1 MSLERFAPI
10 KVERCKDIQ
19 KELKKAAA
27 ENKLQTEDLWFEIL
41 KTSIFIKNSAKD
53 DFSEAFGGELQQL
66 EEDEYYEKKEL
77 TLYQTHDIK
86 IKSNAYKHFFEV
98 EVDENLS
105 KIEIILDECFIV
117 LDTEEHY
124 QEMFAYIKECLAFQ
138 GVVFRHFSQMYENL
152 KTELRKYQ
160 KEAQNKRFILYASST
175 FIPNIEEQSHF
186 LLEEEYLPTHTIFL
200 SDQEE
205 SFVKENYYIAKENQ
219 KVACVNYPK
228 QGRDGRNLKGLYIE
242 LPKVANSPTPIGHDK
257 NAFEEREENNALV
270 YYSKALQGVKMEKG
284 RLVSKQNFI
293 FKNGIKSIEVPN
305 LLGGVES
312 GLALEIQAKDELSD
326 AIDSNLILE
335 ASAINIKGNVGKNVI
350 LVAKEITIEGQIHP
364 ESYVYANQA
373 HITNHKGV
381 CYAKEFECKYLERA
395 KVYANSVKVE
405 ASAGSVVYAKEIALE
420 KLKSDNK
427 LYFSKQCWIDEVDG
441 NGNRFIFYAF
451 GGREN
456 QEELKN
462 AKQKLNALGVKSKKI
477 IAQHQSL
484 NHLVKNNQ
492 AIMEKLKN
500 ATEEI
505 KRSLMQQE
513 SVKDAYSEFMFALKR
528 LKILKAQMLEL
539 QKINNECYAKLI
551 SIENSFQ
558 HASITTKNPF
568 KQENIV
574 IYHRNYPK
582 VSNSTA
588 MLSHNESVDVI
599 YEDHKIKK
607 VPKKRDKRLEQEIKK
622 G

>member
-1 MSLERFAPI
+1 MSLEHFAPI

-41 KTSIFIKNSAKD
+41 KTFIFIKNSAKD

-86 IKSNAYKHFFEV
+86 IKSNAYKRFFEV
-98 EVDENLS
+98 KVDENLS
-105 KIEIILDECFIV
+105 AIEIILDECFIV

-138 GVVFRHFSQMYENL
+138 GVVFRHLSQMYENL
-152 KTELRKYQ
+152 KTELRKYK
-160 KEAQNKRFILYASST
+160 KEAQNKRFILYASPT
-175 FIPNIEEQSHF
+175 FIPNVEEQSHF

-205 SFVKENYYIAKENQ
+205 SLVKENYYIAKENQ

-284 RLVSKQNFI
+284 RLISKQNFI
-293 FKNGIKSIEVPN
+293 FKNGIKSIETPN

-312 GLALEIQAKDELSD
+312 GLVLEIQAKDELSD

-364 ESYVYANQA
+364 ESYVYANKA

-427 LYFSKQCWIDEVDG
+427 LYFSKQCLIDEVDG

-456 QEELKN
+456 QEELKA
-462 AKQKLNALGVKSKKI
+462 AKQKLNALGLKSKKI

-484 NHLVKNNQ
+484 NHLVKNHQ

-505 KRSLMQQE
+505 KHSLMQQE
-513 SVKDAYSEFMFALKR
+513 SVKDAYSEFVFALKR

-558 HASITTKNPF
+558 HASIMTKNPF

-582 VSNSTA
+582 VSNLSA
-588 MLSHNESVDVI
+588 MLSHNESVNVI

-607 VPKKRDKRLEQEIKK
+607 VPKSVIK

>member
-41 KTSIFIKNSAKD
+41 KTSIFIKNSTKD

-66 EEDEYYEKKEL
+66 EEEEYYEKKEL

-86 IKSNAYKHFFEV
+86 IKSNAYKRFFEV
-98 EVDENLS
+98 EVDEDLS
-105 KIEIILDECFIV
+105 KIEIVLDECFIV

-124 QEMFAYIKECLAFQ
+124 QEMFAYIKERLAFE

-175 FIPNIEEQSHF
+175 FIPNVEEQSHF

-219 KVACVNYPK
+219 KVACVNCPK
-228 QGRDGRNLKGLYIE
+228 QGRDGRNLKGLYVE
-242 LPKVANSPTPIGHDK
+242 LPKVAHSPTPIGHDK

-270 YYSKALQGVKMEKG
+270 YYSKALQGVKIEKG

-312 GLALEIQAKDELSD
+312 GLVLEIQAKDELSD

-335 ASAINIKGNVGKNVI
+335 ASVINIKGNVGKNVI

-364 ESYVYANQA
+364 ESYVYANKVR
-373 HITNHKGV
+373 ITNHKGV

-492 AIMEKLKN
+492 TIMEKLKN

-513 SVKDAYSEFMFALKR
+513 SVKDAYSEFMSALKR

-582 VSNSTA
+582 VSNLSA
-588 MLSHNESVDVI
+588 MLSHNESVNVI

-607 VPKKRDKRLEQEIKK
+607 VPKSAIK

>member
-27 ENKLQTEDLWFEIL
+27 ENKLQTEDLWFKIL

-66 EEDEYYEKKEL
+66 EEEEYYEKKEL

-86 IKSNAYKHFFEV
+86 IKSNAYKRFFEV
-98 EVDENLS
+98 QVDEDLS

-124 QEMFAYIKECLAFQ
+124 QEMFAYIKECLAFE

-160 KEAQNKRFILYASST
+160 KEAQNKRFILYASPT
-175 FIPNIEEQSHF
+175 FIPNTEEKSHF
-186 LLEEEYLPTHTIFL
+186 LLEEEYFPTHTIPL

-219 KVACVNYPK
+219 KVACVSYPK

-242 LPKVANSPTPIGHDK
+242 LPKVAHSPTPIGHDK

-293 FKNGIKSIEVPN
+293 FKNGIKSIETPN

-312 GLALEIQAKDELSD
+312 GLVLEIQAKDELSD

-373 HITNHKGV
+373 RITNHKGV

-492 AIMEKLKN
+492 IIMEKLKN

-582 VSNSTA
+582 VSNLSA
-588 MLSHNESVDVI
+588 MLSHNESVNVI

-607 VPKKRDKRLEQEIKK
+607 VPKSAIK

>member
-41 KTSIFIKNSAKD
+41 KTSIFIKNSSKD

-86 IKSNAYKHFFEV
+86 IKSNAYKRFFEV
-98 EVDENLS
+98 EVDEDLS
-105 KIEIILDECFIV
+105 QIEIILDECFIV

-124 QEMFAYIKECLAFQ
+124 QEMFAYIKERLAFQ

-160 KEAQNKRFILYASST
+160 KESQNKRFILYASST
-175 FIPNIEEQSHF
+175 FIPNIEEKSHF

-219 KVACVNYPK
+219 KVACVSYPK

-242 LPKVANSPTPIGHDK
+242 LPKVAHSPTPIGHDK

-270 YYSKALQGVKMEKG
+270 YYSKALQGAKMEKG

-293 FKNGIKSIEVPN
+293 FKNGIKSIETPN

-312 GLALEIQAKDELSD
+312 GLVLEIQAKDELSD

-335 ASAINIKGNVGKNVI
+335 ASVINIKGNVGKNVI

-364 ESYVYANQA
+364 ESYVYANKA
-373 HITNHKGV
+373 RITNHKGV

-456 QEELKN
+456 QEELKI
-462 AKQKLNALGVKSKKI
+462 AKQKLNALGLKSKKI

-492 AIMEKLKN
+492 IIMEKLKN

-558 HASITTKNPF
+558 HANITTKNPF

-582 VSNSTA
+582 VSNLSA
-588 MLSHNESVDVI
+588 MLSHNESVNVI

-607 VPKKRDKRLEQEIKK
+607 VPKSAIK

>member
-1 MSLERFAPI
+1 MSLEHFAPI

-41 KTSIFIKNSAKD
+41 KTSIFIKNSTKD

-86 IKSNAYKHFFEV
+86 IKSNAYKRFFEV
-98 EVDENLS
+98 EVDEDLS

-160 KEAQNKRFILYASST
+160 KEAQNKRFILYASPT
-175 FIPNIEEQSHF
+175 FIPNVEEQSRF

-205 SFVKENYYIAKENQ
+205 SLVKENDYIAKENQ
-219 KVACVNYPK
+219 KVACVNCPK

-242 LPKVANSPTPIGHDK
+242 LPKVAHSPTPIGHDK

-293 FKNGIKSIEVPN
+293 FKNGIKSIETPN

-312 GLALEIQAKDELSD
+312 GLVLEIQAKDELSD

-335 ASAINIKGNVGKNVI
+335 ASVINIKGNVGKNVI

-364 ESYVYANQA
+364 ESYVYANKA
-373 HITNHKGV
+373 RITNHKGV

-427 LYFSKQCWIDEVDG
+427 LYFSKQCLIDEVDG

-456 QEELKN
+456 QEELKI
-462 AKQKLNALGVKSKKI
+462 AKQKLNALGLKSKKI

-484 NHLVKNNQ
+484 NHLVKNHQ

-588 MLSHNESVDVI
+588 MLSHNESVNVI

-607 VPKKRDKRLEQEIKK
+607 IPKSAIK

>member
-1 MSLERFAPI
+1 MSLEHFAPI

-41 KTSIFIKNSAKD
+41 KTSIFIKNSTKD

-86 IKSNAYKHFFEV
+86 IKSNAYKRFFEV
-98 EVDENLS
+98 KVDENLS
-105 KIEIILDECFIV
+105 AIEIILDECFIV

-124 QEMFAYIKECLAFQ
+124 QEMFAYIKECLAFE

-160 KEAQNKRFILYASST
+160 KEAQNKHFILYASST
-175 FIPNIEEQSHF
+175 FIPNVEEQSHF
-186 LLEEEYLPTHTIFL
+186 LLEEEYLPTHTIPL

-205 SFVKENYYIAKENQ
+205 SLVKENDYIAKENQ
-219 KVACVNYPK
+219 KVACVNCPK

-284 RLVSKQNFI
+284 RLVSNQNFI
-293 FKNGIKSIEVPN
+293 FKNGIKSIETPN

-312 GLALEIQAKDELSD
+312 GLVLEIQAKDELSD

-364 ESYVYANQA
+364 ESYVYANKA
-373 HITNHKGV
+373 RITNHKGV

-456 QEELKN
+456 QEELKA
-462 AKQKLNALGVKSKKI
+462 AKQKLNALGIKSKKI

-484 NHLVKNNQ
+484 NHLVKNHQ
-492 AIMEKLKN
+492 IIMEKLKN

-582 VSNSTA
+582 VSNLSA
-588 MLSHNESVDVI
+588 MLSHNESVNVI

-607 VPKKRDKRLEQEIKK
+607 IPKSAIK

>member
-41 KTSIFIKNSAKD
+41 KTSIFIKNSVKD

-66 EEDEYYEKKEL
+66 EEEEYYEKKEL

-86 IKSNAYKHFFEV
+86 IKSNAYKRFFEV
-98 EVDENLS
+98 KVDEDLS

-138 GVVFRHFSQMYENL
+138 GVVFRHLPQMYENL

-160 KEAQNKRFILYASST
+160 KEAQNKRFILYASLT
-175 FIPNIEEQSHF
+175 FIPNTEEKSHF

-242 LPKVANSPTPIGHDK
+242 LPKVAHSPTPIGHDK

-270 YYSKALQGVKMEKG
+270 YYSKALQGVKIEKG

-293 FKNGIKSIEVPN
+293 FKNGIKSIETPN

-312 GLALEIQAKDELSD
+312 GLVLEIQAKDELSD

-364 ESYVYANQA
+364 ESYVYANKA
-373 HITNHKGV
+373 RITNHKGV

-456 QEELKN
+456 QEELKI
-462 AKQKLNALGVKSKKI
+462 AKQKLNALGLKSKKI

-484 NHLVKNNQ
+484 NHLVKNHQ
-492 AIMEKLKN
+492 TIMEKLKN

-607 VPKKRDKRLEQEIKK
+607 IPKSTIK

>member
-41 KTSIFIKNSAKD
+41 KTSIFIKNSVKD

-66 EEDEYYEKKEL
+66 EEEEYYEKKEL

-86 IKSNAYKHFFEV
+86 IKSNAYKRFFEV
-98 EVDENLS
+98 EVDEDLS

-124 QEMFAYIKECLAFQ
+124 QEMFAYIKECLAFE

-152 KTELRKYQ
+152 KTELRKYK
-160 KEAQNKRFILYASST
+160 KEAQNKHFILYASST

-205 SFVKENYYIAKENQ
+205 SFVKENNYIAKENQ

-242 LPKVANSPTPIGHDK
+242 LPKVAHSPTPIGHDK

-293 FKNGIKSIEVPN
+293 FKNGIKSIETPN

-335 ASAINIKGNVGKNVI
+335 ASVINIKGNVGKNVI

-373 HITNHKGV
+373 RITNHKGV

-427 LYFSKQCWIDEVDG
+427 LYFSKQCLIDEVDG

-456 QEELKN
+456 QEELKI
-462 AKQKLNALGVKSKKI
+462 AKQKLNALGLKSKKI

-492 AIMEKLKN
+492 TIMEKLKN

-513 SVKDAYSEFMFALKR
+513 SVKDAYSEFVFALKR

-558 HASITTKNPF
+558 HASVMTKNPF

-607 VPKKRDKRLEQEIKK
+607 VPKSAIK

>member
-1 MSLERFAPI
+1 MSLEHFAPI

-41 KTSIFIKNSAKD
+41 KTSIFIKNSTKD

-86 IKSNAYKHFFEV
+86 IKSNAYKRFFEV
-98 EVDENLS
+98 EVDEHLS
-105 KIEIILDECFIV
+105 KIEIVLDECFIV

-124 QEMFAYIKECLAFQ
+124 QEMFGYIKECLAFQ
-138 GVVFRHFSQMYENL
+138 GVVFRHLSQMYENL
-152 KTELRKYQ
+152 KTELRKYK
-160 KEAQNKRFILYASST
+160 KEAQNKRFILYASLT

-186 LLEEEYLPTHTIFL
+186 LLEEEYLPTHVIPL
-200 SDQEE
+200 SAQEE
-205 SFVKENYYIAKENQ
+205 SFVKENDYIAKENQ

-242 LPKVANSPTPIGHDK
+242 LSKVANSPTPIGHDK

-284 RLVSKQNFI
+284 RLISKQNFV
-293 FKNGIKSIEVPN
+293 FKNGIKSIETPN

-312 GLALEIQAKDELSD
+312 GLVLEIQAKDELSD

-364 ESYVYANQA
+364 ESYVYANKA
-373 HITNHKGV
+373 RITNHKGV

-427 LYFSKQCWIDEVDG
+427 LYFSKQCLIDEVDG

-456 QEELKN
+456 QEELKA
-462 AKQKLNALGVKSKKI
+462 AKQKLNALGLKSKKI

-484 NHLVKNNQ
+484 NHLVKNHQ

-558 HASITTKNPF
+558 HASIMTKNPF

-582 VSNSTA
+582 VSNLSA
-588 MLSHNESVDVI
+588 MLSHNESVNVI

-607 VPKKRDKRLEQEIKK
+607 VPKSAIK

>member
-41 KTSIFIKNSAKD
+41 KTSIFIKNSVKD

-86 IKSNAYKHFFEV
+86 IKSNAYKRFFEV

-138 GVVFRHFSQMYENL
+138 GVVFRHLSQMYENL

-160 KEAQNKRFILYASST
+160 KEAQNKRFILYASPT
-175 FIPNIEEQSHF
+175 FVPNAEEQSHF

-205 SFVKENYYIAKENQ
+205 SLVKENNYIAKENQ

-293 FKNGIKSIEVPN
+293 FKNGIKSIETPN

-312 GLALEIQAKDELSD
+312 GLILEIQAKDELSD

-364 ESYVYANQA
+364 ESYVYANKA
-373 HITNHKGV
+373 RITNHKGV

-427 LYFSKQCWIDEVDG
+427 LYFSKQCLIDEVDG

-456 QEELKN
+456 QEELKA
-462 AKQKLNALGVKSKKI
+462 AKQKLNALGLKSKKI

-484 NHLVKNNQ
+484 NHLVKNHQ

-513 SVKDAYSEFMFALKR
+513 SVKDAYSEFLFALKR

-558 HASITTKNPF
+558 HASVMTKNPF

-582 VSNSTA
+582 VSNLSA
-588 MLSHNESVDVI
+588 MLSHNESVNVI

-607 VPKKRDKRLEQEIKK
+607 VPKSAIK

>member
-41 KTSIFIKNSAKD
+41 KTSIFIKNSTKD

-66 EEDEYYEKKEL
+66 EEEEYYEKKEL

-86 IKSNAYKHFFEV
+86 IKSNAYKRFFEV
-98 EVDENLS
+98 EVDEDLS

-124 QEMFAYIKECLAFQ
+124 QEMFAYIKERLAFE

-175 FIPNIEEQSHF
+175 FIPNIEEKSHF

-270 YYSKALQGVKMEKG
+270 YYSKALQGVKMEKV

-312 GLALEIQAKDELSD
+312 GLVLEIQAKDELSD

-335 ASAINIKGNVGKNVI
+335 ASVINIKGNVGKNVI

-373 HITNHKGV
+373 RITNHKGV

-484 NHLVKNNQ
+484 NHLVKNHQ
-492 AIMEKLKN
+492 IIMEKLKN

-588 MLSHNESVDVI
+588 MLSHNESVNVI

-607 VPKKRDKRLEQEIKK
+607 IPKSAIK

>member
-41 KTSIFIKNSAKD
+41 KTSIFIKNSTKD

-66 EEDEYYEKKEL
+66 EEEEYYEKKEL

-86 IKSNAYKHFFEV
+86 IKSNAYKRFFEV
-98 EVDENLS
+98 EVDEDLS

-124 QEMFAYIKECLAFQ
+124 QEMFAYIKERLAFE

-160 KEAQNKRFILYASST
+160 KEAQNKRFILYASLT
-175 FIPNIEEQSHF
+175 FIPNTEEQSHF
-186 LLEEEYLPTHTIFL
+186 LLEEEYLPTHTIPL
-200 SDQEE
+200 NDQEE

-219 KVACVNYPK
+219 KVACVSYPK

-242 LPKVANSPTPIGHDK
+242 LPKVAHSPTPIGHDK

-312 GLALEIQAKDELSD
+312 GLVLEIQAKDELSD

-335 ASAINIKGNVGKNVI
+335 ASVINIKGNVGKNVI

-364 ESYVYANQA
+364 ESYVYANKA
-373 HITNHKGV
+373 RITNHKGV

-484 NHLVKNNQ
+484 NHLVKNHQ

-528 LKILKAQMLEL
+528 LKILKAQVLEL

-607 VPKKRDKRLEQEIKK
+607 VPKSTIK

>member
-41 KTSIFIKNSAKD
+41 KTSIFIKNSTKD

-66 EEDEYYEKKEL
+66 EEEEYYEKKEL

-86 IKSNAYKHFFEV
+86 IKSNAYKRFFEV
-98 EVDENLS
+98 EVDEDLS

-175 FIPNIEEQSHF
+175 FIPNVEEQSHF

-242 LPKVANSPTPIGHDK
+242 LPKVAHSPTPIGHDK

-305 LLGGVES
+305 LLGGMES

-335 ASAINIKGNVGKNVI
+335 ASVINIKGNVGKNVI

-373 HITNHKGV
+373 RITNHKGV

-427 LYFSKQCWIDEVDG
+427 LYFSKQCLIDEVDG

-456 QEELKN
+456 QEELKT
-462 AKQKLNALGVKSKKI
+462 AKQKLNALGLKSKKI

-484 NHLVKNNQ
+484 NHLVKNYQ
-492 AIMEKLKN
+492 IIMEKLKN

-582 VSNSTA
+582 VSNLSA
-588 MLSHNESVDVI
+588 MLSHNEGVNVI

-607 VPKKRDKRLEQEIKK
+607 IPKSAIK

>member
-1 MSLERFAPI
+1 MSLEHFAPI

-19 KELKKAAA
+19 KELKKVAA

-86 IKSNAYKHFFEV
+86 IKSNAYKRFFEV
-98 EVDENLS
+98 EVDEHLS
-105 KIEIILDECFIV
+105 KIEIVLDECFIV

-124 QEMFAYIKECLAFQ
+124 QEMFAYIKERLAFQ
-138 GVVFRHFSQMYENL
+138 SVVFRHLSQMYENL
-152 KTELRKYQ
+152 KTELRKYK

-186 LLEEEYLPTHTIFL
+186 LLEEEYLPTHIIPL

-205 SFVKENYYIAKENQ
+205 SFVKENDYIAKENQ

-228 QGRDGRNLKGLYIE
+228 QGKDGRNLKGLYIE
-242 LPKVANSPTPIGHDK
+242 LSKVANSPTPIGHDK

-284 RLVSKQNFI
+284 RLVSKQNFV
-293 FKNGIKSIEVPN
+293 FKNGIKSIETPN

-312 GLALEIQAKDELSD
+312 GLVLEIQAKDELSD

-364 ESYVYANQA
+364 ESYVYANKA
-373 HITNHKGV
+373 RITNHKGV

-427 LYFSKQCWIDEVDG
+427 LYFSKQCLIDEVDG

-456 QEELKN
+456 QEELKA
-462 AKQKLNALGVKSKKI
+462 AKQKLNA
-477 IAQHQSL
+477 
-484 NHLVKNNQ
+484 
-492 AIMEKLKN
+492 
-500 ATEEI
+500 
-505 KRSLMQQE
+505 
-513 SVKDAYSEFMFALKR
+513 
-528 LKILKAQMLEL
+528 
-539 QKINNECYAKLI
+539 
-551 SIENSFQ
+551 
-558 HASITTKNPF
+558 
-568 KQENIV
+568 
-574 IYHRNYPK
+574 
-582 VSNSTA
+582 
-588 MLSHNESVDVI
+588 
-599 YEDHKIKK
+599 
-607 VPKKRDKRLEQEIKK
+607 
-622 G
+622 

>member
-1 MSLERFAPI
+1 MSLEHFAPI

-41 KTSIFIKNSAKD
+41 KTSIFIKNSTKD

-66 EEDEYYEKKEL
+66 EEEEYYEKKEL

-86 IKSNAYKHFFEV
+86 IKSNAYKRFFEV
-98 EVDENLS
+98 KVDEDLS

-124 QEMFAYIKECLAFQ
+124 QEMFAYIKERLAFE

-152 KTELRKYQ
+152 KAELRKYQ
-160 KEAQNKRFILYASST
+160 KEAQNKHFILYASLT
-175 FIPNIEEQSHF
+175 FIPNAEEQSHF

-205 SFVKENYYIAKENQ
+205 SFVKENDYIAKENQ
-219 KVACVNYPK
+219 KVACVNFPK

-284 RLVSKQNFI
+284 RLVSNQNFI
-293 FKNGIKSIEVPN
+293 FKNGIKSIETPN

-312 GLALEIQAKDELSD
+312 GLVLEIQAKDELSD

-335 ASAINIKGNVGKNVI
+335 ASVINIKGNVGKNVI

-373 HITNHKGV
+373 RITNHKGV

-462 AKQKLNALGVKSKKI
+462 AKQKLNALGLKSKKI

-484 NHLVKNNQ
+484 NHLVKNHQ

-582 VSNSTA
+582 VSNLSA
-588 MLSHNESVDVI
+588 MLSHNESVNVI

-607 VPKKRDKRLEQEIKK
+607 IPKSTIK

>member
-41 KTSIFIKNSAKD
+41 KTSIFIKNSTKD

-66 EEDEYYEKKEL
+66 EEEEYYEKKEL

-86 IKSNAYKHFFEV
+86 IKSNAYKRFFEV
-98 EVDENLS
+98 EVDEDLS

-124 QEMFAYIKECLAFQ
+124 QEMFAYIKERLAFE

-175 FIPNIEEQSHF
+175 FIPNIEEKSHF

-312 GLALEIQAKDELSD
+312 GLVLEIQAKDELSD

-335 ASAINIKGNVGKNVI
+335 ASVINIKGNVGKNVI

-373 HITNHKGV
+373 RITNHKGV

-484 NHLVKNNQ
+484 NHLVKNHQ
-492 AIMEKLKN
+492 IIMEKLKN

-588 MLSHNESVDVI
+588 MLSHNESVNVI

-607 VPKKRDKRLEQEIKK
+607 IPKSAIK

>member
-1 MSLERFAPI
+1 MSLEHFAPI

-41 KTSIFIKNSAKD
+41 KTSIFIKNSTKD

-86 IKSNAYKHFFEV
+86 IKSNAYKRFFEV
-98 EVDENLS
+98 EVDEHLS
-105 KIEIILDECFIV
+105 KIEIVLDECFIV

-138 GVVFRHFSQMYENL
+138 GVVFRHLSQMYENL
-152 KTELRKYQ
+152 KTELRKYK
-160 KEAQNKRFILYASST
+160 KEAQNKCFILYASLT
-175 FIPNIEEQSHF
+175 FIPNTEEQSHF
-186 LLEEEYLPTHTIFL
+186 LLEEEYLPTHTIPL

-293 FKNGIKSIEVPN
+293 FKNGIKSIETPN

-312 GLALEIQAKDELSD
+312 GLVLEIQAKDELSD

-364 ESYVYANQA
+364 ESYVYANKVR
-373 HITNHKGV
+373 ITNHKGV

-427 LYFSKQCWIDEVDG
+427 LYFSKQCLIDEVDG

-456 QEELKN
+456 QEELKA
-462 AKQKLNALGVKSKKI
+462 AKQKLNALGLKSKKI

-558 HASITTKNPF
+558 HASIMTKNPF

-582 VSNSTA
+582 VSNLSA
-588 MLSHNESVDVI
+588 MLSHNESVNVI

-607 VPKKRDKRLEQEIKK
+607 VPKSVIK

>member
-41 KTSIFIKNSAKD
+41 KTSIFIKNSVKD

-66 EEDEYYEKKEL
+66 EEEEYYEKKEL

-86 IKSNAYKHFFEV
+86 IKSNAYKRFFEV
-98 EVDENLS
+98 KVDEDLS

-124 QEMFAYIKECLAFQ
+124 QEMFAYIKERLAFE
-138 GVVFRHFSQMYENL
+138 GVVFRHLSQMYENL
-152 KTELRKYQ
+152 KTELRKHQ
-160 KEAQNKRFILYASST
+160 KEAQNKRFILYASLT
-175 FIPNIEEQSHF
+175 FIPNVEEQSHF

-205 SFVKENYYIAKENQ
+205 SLVKENDYIAKENQ

-242 LPKVANSPTPIGHDK
+242 LPKVAHSPTPIGHDK

-284 RLVSKQNFI
+284 RLVSNQNFI
-293 FKNGIKSIEVPN
+293 FKNGIKSIETPN
-305 LLGGVES
+305 LLGGMES
-312 GLALEIQAKDELSD
+312 GLVLEIQAKDELSD

-335 ASAINIKGNVGKNVI
+335 ASVINIKGNVGKNVI

-364 ESYVYANQA
+364 ESYVYANKA
-373 HITNHKGV
+373 RITNHKGV

-427 LYFSKQCWIDEVDG
+427 LYFSKQCLIDEVDG

-456 QEELKN
+456 QEELKI
-462 AKQKLNALGVKSKKI
+462 AKQKLNALGLKSKKI

-484 NHLVKNNQ
+484 NHLVKNHQ

-607 VPKKRDKRLEQEIKK
+607 IPKSAIK

>member
-1 MSLERFAPI
+1 MSLEHFAPI

-41 KTSIFIKNSAKD
+41 KTSIFIKNSTKD

-86 IKSNAYKHFFEV
+86 IKSNAYKRFFEV

-105 KIEIILDECFIV
+105 RIEIILDECFIV

-124 QEMFAYIKECLAFQ
+124 QEMFAYIKERLAFQ
-138 GVVFRHFSQMYENL
+138 GVVFRHLSQMYENL
-152 KTELRKYQ
+152 KTELRKYK
-160 KEAQNKRFILYASST
+160 KEDQNKHFILYTSLT
-175 FIPNIEEQSHF
+175 FIPNVEEQSHF
-186 LLEEEYLPTHTIFL
+186 LLEEEYLPTHAIPL

-312 GLALEIQAKDELSD
+312 DLILEIQAKDELSD

-335 ASAINIKGNVGKNVI
+335 ASVINIKGNVGKNVI

-364 ESYVYANQA
+364 ESYVYANKA
-373 HITNHKGV
+373 RITNHKGV

-427 LYFSKQCWIDEVDG
+427 LYFSKQCLIDEVDG

-456 QEELKN
+456 QEELKI
-462 AKQKLNALGVKSKKI
+462 AKQKLNALGLKSKKI

-484 NHLVKNNQ
+484 NHLVKNHQ

-513 SVKDAYSEFMFALKR
+513 SVKDAYSEFIFALKR

-539 QKINNECYAKLI
+539 QKINNECYAKLT

-558 HASITTKNPF
+558 HASVMTKNPF
-568 KQENIV
+568 KQENIA

-582 VSNSTA
+582 VSNLSA
-588 MLSHNESVDVI
+588 MLSHNESVNVI

-607 VPKKRDKRLEQEIKK
+607 VPKSTIK

>member
-19 KELKKAAA
+19 KELKKVAA

-41 KTSIFIKNSAKD
+41 KTSIFIKNSTKD

-86 IKSNAYKHFFEV
+86 IKSNAYKRFFEV
-98 EVDENLS
+98 EVDEDLS

-124 QEMFAYIKECLAFQ
+124 QEMFAYIKERLAFQ
-138 GVVFRHFSQMYENL
+138 GVVFRHLSQMYENL

-160 KEAQNKRFILYASST
+160 KEAQNKRFILYASLT
-175 FIPNIEEQSHF
+175 FIPNIEEKSHF
-186 LLEEEYLPTHTIFL
+186 LLEEEYFPTHTIFL

-242 LPKVANSPTPIGHDK
+242 LPKVAHSPTPIGHDK

-293 FKNGIKSIEVPN
+293 FKNGIKSIETPN

-312 GLALEIQAKDELSD
+312 DLVLEIQAKDELSD

-335 ASAINIKGNVGKNVI
+335 ASVINIKGNVGKNVI

-364 ESYVYANQA
+364 ESYVYANKA

-456 QEELKN
+456 QEELKA
-462 AKQKLNALGVKSKKI
+462 AKQKLNALGLKSKKI

-484 NHLVKNNQ
+484 NHLVKNHQ

-607 VPKKRDKRLEQEIKK
+607 VPKSAIK

>member
-1 MSLERFAPI
+1 M
-10 KVERCKDIQ
+10 
-19 KELKKAAA
+19 
-27 ENKLQTEDLWFEIL
+27 
-41 KTSIFIKNSAKD
+41 
-53 DFSEAFGGELQQL
+53 QQL
-66 EEDEYYEKKEL
+66 EEEEYYEKKEL

-86 IKSNAYKHFFEV
+86 IKSNAYKRFFEV
-98 EVDENLS
+98 KVDENLS
-105 KIEIILDECFIV
+105 AIEIILDECFIV

-160 KEAQNKRFILYASST
+160 KEAQNKRFILYTSST

-219 KVACVNYPK
+219 KVACVNCPK

-242 LPKVANSPTPIGHDK
+242 LPKVAHSPTPIGHDK

-293 FKNGIKSIEVPN
+293 FKNGIKSIETPN
-305 LLGGVES
+305 LLGGLES
-312 GLALEIQAKDELSD
+312 GLALEIQARDELSD

-335 ASAINIKGNVGKNVI
+335 ASVINIKGNVGKNVI

-364 ESYVYANQA
+364 ESYVYANKA
-373 HITNHKGV
+373 RITNHKGV
-381 CYAKEFECKYLERA
+381 CYAKELECKYLERA

-456 QEELKN
+456 QEELKA
-462 AKQKLNALGVKSKKI
+462 AKQKLNALGLKSKKI

-484 NHLVKNNQ
+484 NHLVKNHQ

-588 MLSHNESVDVI
+588 MLSHNESVNVI

-607 VPKKRDKRLEQEIKK
+607 VPKSAIK

>member
-19 KELKKAAA
+19 KELKKVAA

-41 KTSIFIKNSAKD
+41 KTSIFIKNSTKD

-66 EEDEYYEKKEL
+66 EEEEYYEKKEL

-86 IKSNAYKHFFEV
+86 IKSNAYKRFFEV
-98 EVDENLS
+98 KVDEDLS

-160 KEAQNKRFILYASST
+160 KEAKNKCFILYASLT

-242 LPKVANSPTPIGHDK
+242 LPKVAHSPTPIGHDK

-270 YYSKALQGVKMEKG
+270 YYSKALQGVKIEKG

-312 GLALEIQAKDELSD
+312 GLVLEIQAKDELSD

-335 ASAINIKGNVGKNVI
+335 ASVINIKGNVGKNVI

-373 HITNHKGV
+373 RITNHKGV

-427 LYFSKQCWIDEVDG
+427 LYFSKQCLIDEVDG

-456 QEELKN
+456 QEELKI
-462 AKQKLNALGVKSKKI
+462 AKQKLNALGLKSKKI

-484 NHLVKNNQ
+484 NHLVKNHQ

-588 MLSHNESVDVI
+588 MLSHNESVNVI

-607 VPKKRDKRLEQEIKK
+607 VPKSAIK

>member
-41 KTSIFIKNSAKD
+41 KTSIFIKNSTKD

-86 IKSNAYKHFFEV
+86 IKSNAYKRFFEV
-98 EVDENLS
+98 EVDEHWS
-105 KIEIILDECFIV
+105 KIEIVLDECFIV

-124 QEMFAYIKECLAFQ
+124 QEMFAYIKERLAFQ
-138 GVVFRHFSQMYENL
+138 GVVFRHLSQMYENL
-152 KTELRKYQ
+152 KTELRKYK
-160 KEAQNKRFILYASST
+160 KEAQNKRFILYASPT

-205 SFVKENYYIAKENQ
+205 SSVKENDYIAKENQ

-293 FKNGIKSIEVPN
+293 FKNGIKSIETPN

-312 GLALEIQAKDELSD
+312 GLVLEIQAKDELSD

-364 ESYVYANQA
+364 ESYVYANKA
-373 HITNHKGV
+373 RITNHKGV

-427 LYFSKQCWIDEVDG
+427 LYFSKQCLIDEVDG

-456 QEELKN
+456 QEELKA
-462 AKQKLNALGVKSKKI
+462 AKQKLNALGLKSKKI

-558 HASITTKNPF
+558 HASIMTKNPF

-582 VSNSTA
+582 VSNLSA
-588 MLSHNESVDVI
+588 MLSHNESVNVI

-607 VPKKRDKRLEQEIKK
+607 VPKSAIK

>member
-1 MSLERFAPI
+1 MSLEHFAPI

-27 ENKLQTEDLWFEIL
+27 ENRLQTEDLWFEIL
-41 KTSIFIKNSAKD
+41 KTSIFIKNSTKD

-86 IKSNAYKHFFEV
+86 IKSNAYKRFFEV
-98 EVDENLS
+98 EVDEHLS

-138 GVVFRHFSQMYENL
+138 GVVFRHLSQMYENL
-152 KTELRKYQ
+152 KTELRKYK
-160 KEAQNKRFILYASST
+160 KEAQNKRFILYASLT
-175 FIPNIEEQSHF
+175 FIPNTEEQSHF
-186 LLEEEYLPTHTIFL
+186 LLEEEYLPVHIIR
-200 SDQEE
+200 DQEE
-205 SFVKENYYIAKENQ
+205 FFVKENDYIAKENQ

-228 QGRDGRNLKGLYIE
+228 QGKDGRNLKGLYIE

-293 FKNGIKSIEVPN
+293 FKNGIKSIETPN

-312 GLALEIQAKDELSD
+312 GLVLEIQAKDELSD

-364 ESYVYANQA
+364 ESYVYAHKA
-373 HITNHKGV
+373 RITNHKGV

-427 LYFSKQCWIDEVDG
+427 LYFSKQCLIDEMDG

-456 QEELKN
+456 QEELKA
-462 AKQKLNALGVKSKKI
+462 AKQKLNALGLKSKKI

-484 NHLVKNNQ
+484 NHLVKNHQ
-492 AIMEKLKN
+492 IIMEKLKN

-558 HASITTKNPF
+558 HASIMTKNPF

-582 VSNSTA
+582 VSNLSA
-588 MLSHNESVDVI
+588 MLSHNESVNVI

-607 VPKKRDKRLEQEIKK
+607 VPKSAIK

>member
-41 KTSIFIKNSAKD
+41 KTSIFIKNSTKD

-66 EEDEYYEKKEL
+66 EEEEYYEKKEL

-86 IKSNAYKHFFEV
+86 IKSNAYKRFFEV
-98 EVDENLS
+98 KVDEDLS

-124 QEMFAYIKECLAFQ
+124 QEMFAYIKECLAFE

-160 KEAQNKRFILYASST
+160 KEAQNKRFILYASLT
-175 FIPNIEEQSHF
+175 FIPNIEEKSHF

-205 SFVKENYYIAKENQ
+205 SLVKENYYIAKENQ
-219 KVACVNYPK
+219 KVACVNCPK

-242 LPKVANSPTPIGHDK
+242 LPKVAHSPTPIGHDK

-335 ASAINIKGNVGKNVI
+335 ASVINIKGNVGKNVI

-373 HITNHKGV
+373 RITNHKGV

-427 LYFSKQCWIDEVDG
+427 LYFSKQCLIDEVDG

-456 QEELKN
+456 QEELKA

-492 AIMEKLKN
+492 TIMEKLKN

-558 HASITTKNPF
+558 HASVMTKNPF

-582 VSNSTA
+582 VSNLSA
-588 MLSHNESVDVI
+588 MLSHNESVNVI

-607 VPKKRDKRLEQEIKK
+607 IPKSAIK

>member
-1 MSLERFAPI
+1 MSLEHFAPI

-41 KTSIFIKNSAKD
+41 KTSIFIKNSTKD

-66 EEDEYYEKKEL
+66 EEEEYYEKKEL

-86 IKSNAYKHFFEV
+86 IKSNAYKRFFEV
-98 EVDENLS
+98 EVDEDLS

-124 QEMFAYIKECLAFQ
+124 QEMFAYIKECLAFE

-160 KEAQNKRFILYASST
+160 KEAQNKRFILYASLT
-175 FIPNIEEQSHF
+175 FIPNVEEQSHF

-284 RLVSKQNFI
+284 RLVSNQNFI
-293 FKNGIKSIEVPN
+293 FKNGIKSIETPN

-312 GLALEIQAKDELSD
+312 GLVLEIQAKDELSD

-364 ESYVYANQA
+364 ESYVYANKA
-373 HITNHKGV
+373 RITNHKGV

-456 QEELKN
+456 QEELKA
-462 AKQKLNALGVKSKKI
+462 AKQKLNALGLKSKKI

-484 NHLVKNNQ
+484 NHLVKNHQ
-492 AIMEKLKN
+492 TIMEKLKN

-513 SVKDAYSEFMFALKR
+513 SVKDAYNEFVFALKR

-582 VSNSTA
+582 VSNLSA
-588 MLSHNESVDVI
+588 MLSHNESVNVI

-607 VPKKRDKRLEQEIKK
+607 VPKSAIK

>member
-41 KTSIFIKNSAKD
+41 KTSIFIKNSTKD

-86 IKSNAYKHFFEV
+86 IKSNAYKRFFEV
-98 EVDENLS
+98 EVDEDLS
-105 KIEIILDECFIV
+105 KIEIVLDECFIV

-124 QEMFAYIKECLAFQ
+124 QEMFVYIKERLAFE
-138 GVVFRHFSQMYENL
+138 GVVFRHLSQMYENL

-160 KEAQNKRFILYASST
+160 KEAQNKRFILYASPT
-175 FIPNIEEQSHF
+175 FIPNAEEQSHF

-205 SFVKENYYIAKENQ
+205 SFVKENDYIAKENQ

-293 FKNGIKSIEVPN
+293 FKNGIKSIETPN

-312 GLALEIQAKDELSD
+312 GLVLEIQAKDELSD

-364 ESYVYANQA
+364 ESYVYANKA
-373 HITNHKGV
+373 RITNHKGV

-427 LYFSKQCWIDEVDG
+427 LYFSKQCLIDEVDG

-456 QEELKN
+456 QEELKA
-462 AKQKLNALGVKSKKI
+462 AKQKLNALGLKSKKI

-484 NHLVKNNQ
+484 NHLVKNHQ

-558 HASITTKNPF
+558 HASIMTKNPF

-582 VSNSTA
+582 VSNLTA
-588 MLSHNESVDVI
+588 MLSHNESVNVI

-607 VPKKRDKRLEQEIKK
+607 VPKSVIK

>member
-1 MSLERFAPI
+1 M
-10 KVERCKDIQ
+10 Q
-19 KELKKAAA
+19 
-27 ENKLQTEDLWFEIL
+27 
-41 KTSIFIKNSAKD
+41 
-53 DFSEAFGGELQQL
+53 
-66 EEDEYYEKKEL
+66 
-77 TLYQTHDIK
+77 
-86 IKSNAYKHFFEV
+86 
-98 EVDENLS
+98 VDEDLS

-124 QEMFAYIKECLAFQ
+124 QEMFAYIKERLAFE

-160 KEAQNKRFILYASST
+160 KEAQNKRFILYASLT
-175 FIPNIEEQSHF
+175 FIPNTEEKSHF
-186 LLEEEYLPTHTIFL
+186 LLEEEYLPTHTIPL

-284 RLVSKQNFI
+284 RLVSNQNFI
-293 FKNGIKSIEVPN
+293 FKNGIKSIETPN

-364 ESYVYANQA
+364 ESYVYANKA
-373 HITNHKGV
+373 RITNHKGV

-462 AKQKLNALGVKSKKI
+462 AKQKLNALGLKSKKI

-492 AIMEKLKN
+492 IIMEKLKN

-582 VSNSTA
+582 VSNLSA
-588 MLSHNESVDVI
+588 MLSHNESVNVI

-607 VPKKRDKRLEQEIKK
+607 VPKSAIK

>member
-1 MSLERFAPI
+1 M
-10 KVERCKDIQ
+10 
-19 KELKKAAA
+19 
-27 ENKLQTEDLWFEIL
+27 
-41 KTSIFIKNSAKD
+41 
-53 DFSEAFGGELQQL
+53 QQL
-66 EEDEYYEKKEL
+66 EEEKYYEKKEL

-86 IKSNAYKHFFEV
+86 IKSNAYKRFFEV
-98 EVDENLS
+98 QVDEDLS

-117 LDTEEHY
+117 LDTEEYY
-124 QEMFAYIKECLAFQ
+124 QEMFAYIKERLAFE

-160 KEAQNKRFILYASST
+160 KEAQNKHFILYASLT
-175 FIPNIEEQSHF
+175 FIPNTEEKSHF

-219 KVACVNYPK
+219 KVACVNCPK

-242 LPKVANSPTPIGHDK
+242 LPKVAHSPTPIGHDK

-293 FKNGIKSIEVPN
+293 FKNGIKSIETPN

-373 HITNHKGV
+373 RITNHKGV

-492 AIMEKLKN
+492 IIMEKLKN

-582 VSNSTA
+582 VSNLSA
-588 MLSHNESVDVI
+588 MLSHNESVNVI

-607 VPKKRDKRLEQEIKK
+607 VPKSAIK

>member
-1 MSLERFAPI
+1 MSLEHFAPI

-41 KTSIFIKNSAKD
+41 KTSIFIKNSTKD

-86 IKSNAYKHFFEV
+86 IKANAYKRFFEV
-98 EVDENLS
+98 EVDEHWS
-105 KIEIILDECFIV
+105 KIEIVLDECFIV

-124 QEMFAYIKECLAFQ
+124 QEMFAYIKERLAFQ
-138 GVVFRHFSQMYENL
+138 GVVFRHLSQMYENL
-152 KTELRKYQ
+152 KTELRKYK
-160 KEAQNKRFILYASST
+160 KEAQNKRFILYASLT

-186 LLEEEYLPTHTIFL
+186 LLEEEYLPTHIIPL

-205 SFVKENYYIAKENQ
+205 SFVKENDYIAKENQ

-228 QGRDGRNLKGLYIE
+228 QGKDGRNLKGLYIE
-242 LPKVANSPTPIGHDK
+242 LSKVANSPTPIGHDK

-284 RLVSKQNFI
+284 RLVSKQNFV
-293 FKNGIKSIEVPN
+293 FKNGIKSIETPN

-312 GLALEIQAKDELSD
+312 GLVLEIQAKDELSD

-364 ESYVYANQA
+364 ESYVYANKA
-373 HITNHKGV
+373 RITNHKGV

-427 LYFSKQCWIDEVDG
+427 LYFSKQCLIDEVDG

-456 QEELKN
+456 QEELKA
-462 AKQKLNALGVKSKKI
+462 AKQKLNALGLKSKKI
-477 IAQHQSL
+477 IAQHQFL

-505 KRSLMQQE
+505 KHSLMQQE

-558 HASITTKNPF
+558 HASIMTKNPF

-582 VSNSTA
+582 VSNLSA
-588 MLSHNESVDVI
+588 MLSHNESVNVI

-607 VPKKRDKRLEQEIKK
+607 VPKSAIK

>member
-1 MSLERFAPI
+1 MSLERFVPI

-41 KTSIFIKNSAKD
+41 KTSIFIKNSTKD

-86 IKSNAYKHFFEV
+86 IKSNAYKRFFEV

-105 KIEIILDECFIV
+105 KIEIVLDECFIV

-138 GVVFRHFSQMYENL
+138 GVVFRHLPQMYENL

-175 FIPNIEEQSHF
+175 FIPNVEEQPHF

-242 LPKVANSPTPIGHDK
+242 LPKVAHSPTPIGHDK

-293 FKNGIKSIEVPN
+293 FKNGIKSIETPN

-312 GLALEIQAKDELSD
+312 GLVLEIQAKDELSD

-364 ESYVYANQA
+364 ESYVYANKA
-373 HITNHKGV
+373 RITNHKGV

-427 LYFSKQCWIDEVDG
+427 LYFSKQCLIDEVDG

-456 QEELKN
+456 QEELKA
-462 AKQKLNALGVKSKKI
+462 AKQKLNALGLKSKKI

-484 NHLVKNNQ
+484 NHLVKNHQ

-558 HASITTKNPF
+558 HASVMTKNPF

-582 VSNSTA
+582 VSNLTA
-588 MLSHNESVDVI
+588 MLSHNESVNVI

-607 VPKKRDKRLEQEIKK
+607 VPKSAIK

>member
-41 KTSIFIKNSAKD
+41 KTSIFIKNSTKD

-66 EEDEYYEKKEL
+66 EEEEYYEKKEL

-86 IKSNAYKHFFEV
+86 IKSNAYKRFFEV
-98 EVDENLS
+98 QVDEDLS

-124 QEMFAYIKECLAFQ
+124 QEMFAYIKERLAFE

-160 KEAQNKRFILYASST
+160 KEAQNKRFILYASLT
-175 FIPNIEEQSHF
+175 FIPNTEEKSHF
-186 LLEEEYLPTHTIFL
+186 LLEEEYLPKHTIPL

-219 KVACVNYPK
+219 KVACVNCPK

-242 LPKVANSPTPIGHDK
+242 LPKVAHSPTPIGHDK

-284 RLVSKQNFI
+284 RLVPKQNFI

-312 GLALEIQAKDELSD
+312 GLVLEIHAKDELSD

-335 ASAINIKGNVGKNVI
+335 ASVINIKGNVGKNVI
-350 LVAKEITIEGQIHP
+350 LVAKEIIIEGQIHP

-373 HITNHKGV
+373 RITNHKGV

-462 AKQKLNALGVKSKKI
+462 AKQKLNALGLKSKKI

-484 NHLVKNNQ
+484 NHLVKNHQ

-582 VSNSTA
+582 VSNLSA
-588 MLSHNESVDVI
+588 MLSHNESVNVI

-607 VPKKRDKRLEQEIKK
+607 IPKSAIK

>member
-41 KTSIFIKNSAKD
+41 KTSIFIKNSTKD

-86 IKSNAYKHFFEV
+86 IKSNAYKRFFEV
-98 EVDENLS
+98 KVDEHLS

-117 LDTEEHY
+117 LGTEEHY
-124 QEMFAYIKECLAFQ
+124 QEMFAYIKECLAFE
-138 GVVFRHFSQMYENL
+138 GVVFRHLSQMYENL

-175 FIPNIEEQSHF
+175 FIPNVEEQSHF

-205 SFVKENYYIAKENQ
+205 SLVKENNYIAKENQ

-228 QGRDGRNLKGLYIE
+228 QGKDGRNLKGLYIE

-293 FKNGIKSIEVPN
+293 FKNGIKSIETPN

-312 GLALEIQAKDELSD
+312 GLVLEIQAKDELSD

-335 ASAINIKGNVGKNVI
+335 ASTINIKGNVGKNVI

-364 ESYVYANQA
+364 ESYVYANKA
-373 HITNHKGV
+373 RITNHKGV

-456 QEELKN
+456 QEELKA
-462 AKQKLNALGVKSKKI
+462 AKQKLNALGLKSKKI

-484 NHLVKNNQ
+484 NHLVKNHQ

-582 VSNSTA
+582 VSNLSA

-607 VPKKRDKRLEQEIKK
+607 VPKSAIK

>member
-1 MSLERFAPI
+1 MSLEHFAPI

-19 KELKKAAA
+19 KELKKAAT

-41 KTSIFIKNSAKD
+41 KTSIFIKNSTKD

-86 IKSNAYKHFFEV
+86 IKSNAYKRFFEV
-98 EVDENLS
+98 KVDEHLS
-105 KIEIILDECFIV
+105 KIEIVLDECFIV

-138 GVVFRHFSQMYENL
+138 GVVFRHLSQMYENL
-152 KTELRKYQ
+152 KTELRKYK

-186 LLEEEYLPTHTIFL
+186 LLEEEYLPTHIIR
-200 SDQEE
+200 DQEE
-205 SFVKENYYIAKENQ
+205 SFVKENDYIAKENQ

-228 QGRDGRNLKGLYIE
+228 QGKDGRNLKGLYIE

-284 RLVSKQNFI
+284 RLVSNQNFI
-293 FKNGIKSIEVPN
+293 FKNGIKSIETPN

-312 GLALEIQAKDELSD
+312 GLVLEVQAKDELSD

-364 ESYVYANQA
+364 ESYVYANKA
-373 HITNHKGV
+373 RITNHKGV

-427 LYFSKQCWIDEVDG
+427 LYFSKQCLIDEVDG

-456 QEELKN
+456 QEELKA
-462 AKQKLNALGVKSKKI
+462 AKQKLNALGLKSKKI

-484 NHLVKNNQ
+484 NHLVKNHQ

-513 SVKDAYSEFMFALKR
+513 SVKDAYSEFVFALKR

-558 HASITTKNPF
+558 HASVMTKNPF

-582 VSNSTA
+582 VSNLSV
-588 MLSHNESVDVI
+588 MLSHNESVNVI

-607 VPKKRDKRLEQEIKK
+607 VPKSAIK

>member
-1 MSLERFAPI
+1 MSLEHFAPI

-19 KELKKAAA
+19 KELKKAAT

-41 KTSIFIKNSAKD
+41 KTSIFIKNSVKD

-77 TLYQTHDIK
+77 ILYQTHDIK
-86 IKSNAYKHFFEV
+86 IKSNAYKRFFEV
-98 EVDENLS
+98 KVDENLS
-105 KIEIILDECFIV
+105 AIEIVLDECFIV

-124 QEMFAYIKECLAFQ
+124 QEMFGYIKECLAFE
-138 GVVFRHFSQMYENL
+138 GVVFRHLTQMYENL
-152 KTELRKYQ
+152 KTELRKYK
-160 KEAQNKRFILYASST
+160 KEAQNKRFVLYASPT
-175 FIPNIEEQSHF
+175 FIPNIEGKSHF
-186 LLEEEYLPTHTIFL
+186 LLEEEYLPTHTIPL
-200 SDQEE
+200 SNQEE

-228 QGRDGRNLKGLYIE
+228 QGRDGRNLKGLYVE

-270 YYSKALQGVKMEKG
+270 YYSKALQGVKMEKE

-293 FKNGIKSIEVPN
+293 FKNGIKSIETPN

-312 GLALEIQAKDELSD
+312 ALVLEIQAKDELSD

-335 ASAINIKGNVGKNVI
+335 ASAINIKGNVGKNVV

-364 ESYVYANQA
+364 ESYVYANKA
-373 HITNHKGV
+373 RITNHKGV

-405 ASAGSVVYAKEIALE
+405 ASAGSLVYAKEIALE

-427 LYFSKQCWIDEVDG
+427 LYFSKQCLIDEVDG

-456 QEELKN
+456 QEELKA
-462 AKQKLNALGVKSKKI
+462 AKQKLNALGLKSKKI
-477 IAQHQSL
+477 IAQYQSL
-484 NHLVKNNQ
+484 NHLIKNNQ

-551 SIENSFQ
+551 GIENSFQ
-558 HASITTKNPF
+558 HASVMTKNPF

-582 VSNSTA
+582 VSNLSA
-588 MLSHNESVDVI
+588 MLSHNESVNVI
-599 YEDHKIKK
+599 YEGHKIKK
-607 VPKKRDKRLEQEIKK
+607 VPKSAIK

>member
-1 MSLERFAPI
+1 MSLEHFAPI

-41 KTSIFIKNSAKD
+41 KTSIFIKNSTKD

-86 IKSNAYKHFFEV
+86 IKSNAYKRFFEV
-98 EVDENLS
+98 RVDENLS
-105 KIEIILDECFIV
+105 AIEIVLDECFIV

-138 GVVFRHFSQMYENL
+138 GVVFRHLSQMYENL
-152 KTELRKYQ
+152 KTELRKYK

-175 FIPNIEEQSHF
+175 FIPNAEEQSRF

-205 SFVKENYYIAKENQ
+205 SFVKENNYIAKENQ

-284 RLVSKQNFI
+284 RLVSKQDFI
-293 FKNGIKSIEVPN
+293 FKNGIKSIETPN

-335 ASAINIKGNVGKNVI
+335 ASVINIKGNVGKNVI

-364 ESYVYANQA
+364 ESYVYANKA
-373 HITNHKGV
+373 RITNHKGV

-456 QEELKN
+456 QEELKI
-462 AKQKLNALGVKSKKI
+462 AKQKLNALGLKSKKI

-484 NHLVKNNQ
+484 NHLVKNHQ

-513 SVKDAYSEFMFALKR
+513 SVKDAYSEFVFALKR

-588 MLSHNESVDVI
+588 MLSHNESVNVI

-607 VPKKRDKRLEQEIKK
+607 IPKSAIK

>member
-1 MSLERFAPI
+1 MSLEHFAPI

-41 KTSIFIKNSAKD
+41 KTSIFIKNSTKD

-86 IKSNAYKHFFEV
+86 IKSNAYKRFFEV
-98 EVDENLS
+98 EVDEDLS

-124 QEMFAYIKECLAFQ
+124 QEMFAYIKECLAFE

-160 KEAQNKRFILYASST
+160 KEAQNKRFILYASLT
-175 FIPNIEEQSHF
+175 FIPNVEEQSHF

-284 RLVSKQNFI
+284 RLVSNQNFI
-293 FKNGIKSIEVPN
+293 FKNGIKSIETPN

-312 GLALEIQAKDELSD
+312 GLVLEIQAKDELSD

-364 ESYVYANQA
+364 ESYVYANKA
-373 HITNHKGV
+373 RITNHKGV

-456 QEELKN
+456 QEELKA
-462 AKQKLNALGVKSKKI
+462 AKQKLNALGLKSKKI

-484 NHLVKNNQ
+484 NHLVKNHQ
-492 AIMEKLKN
+492 TIMEKLKN

-513 SVKDAYSEFMFALKR
+513 SVKDAYSEFVFALKR

-582 VSNSTA
+582 VSNLSA

-607 VPKKRDKRLEQEIKK
+607 VPKSAIK

>member
-1 MSLERFAPI
+1 MSLEHFAPI

-41 KTSIFIKNSAKD
+41 KTSIFIKNSTKD

-86 IKSNAYKHFFEV
+86 IKSNAYKRFFEV
-98 EVDENLS
+98 EVDENWS

-124 QEMFAYIKECLAFQ
+124 QEMFAYIKERLAFE
-138 GVVFRHFSQMYENL
+138 GVVFRHLPQMYENL
-152 KTELRKYQ
+152 KTELRKYK
-160 KEAQNKRFILYASST
+160 KEAQNKHFILYTSLT
-175 FIPNIEEQSHF
+175 FVPNTEEQSHF

-205 SFVKENYYIAKENQ
+205 SFVKENDYIAKENQ

-242 LPKVANSPTPIGHDK
+242 LSKVANSPTPIGHDK

-284 RLVSKQNFI
+284 RLISKQNFI
-293 FKNGIKSIEVPN
+293 FKNGIKSIETPN

-312 GLALEIQAKDELSD
+312 GLVLEIQAKDELSD

-335 ASAINIKGNVGKNVI
+335 ASVINIKGNVGKNVI
-350 LVAKEITIEGQIHP
+350 LVAKEIAIEGQIHP
-364 ESYVYANQA
+364 ESYVYANKA
-373 HITNHKGV
+373 RITNHKGV
-381 CYAKEFECKYLERA
+381 CYTKEFECKYLERA

-427 LYFSKQCWIDEVDG
+427 LYFSKQCLIDEVDG

-456 QEELKN
+456 QEELKT
-462 AKQKLNALGVKSKKI
+462 AKQKLNALGLKSKKI

-558 HASITTKNPF
+558 HASIMTKNPF

-582 VSNSTA
+582 VSNLTA
-588 MLSHNESVDVI
+588 MLSHNESVNVI

-607 VPKKRDKRLEQEIKK
+607 VPKSAIK

>member
-41 KTSIFIKNSAKD
+41 KTSIFIKNSTKD

-66 EEDEYYEKKEL
+66 EEEEYYEKKEL

-86 IKSNAYKHFFEV
+86 IKSNAYKRFFEV
-98 EVDENLS
+98 EVDEDLS

-117 LDTEEHY
+117 LDTEEYY
-124 QEMFAYIKECLAFQ
+124 QEMFAYIKECLAFE
-138 GVVFRHFSQMYENL
+138 GVVFRHLLQMYENL

-175 FIPNIEEQSHF
+175 FIPNVEEQSHF
-186 LLEEEYLPTHTIFL
+186 LLEEEYLPTHTIPL

-205 SFVKENYYIAKENQ
+205 SFVKEDYYIAKENQ
-219 KVACVNYPK
+219 KVACVNCPK

-242 LPKVANSPTPIGHDK
+242 LPKVAHSPTPIGHDK
-257 NAFEEREENNALV
+257 NAFEEREEDNALV

-293 FKNGIKSIEVPN
+293 FKNGIKSIETPN

-312 GLALEIQAKDELSD
+312 GLALEIQVKDELSD

-335 ASAINIKGNVGKNVI
+335 ASAINVKGNVGKNVI

-373 HITNHKGV
+373 RITNHKGV

-456 QEELKN
+456 QEELKA

-492 AIMEKLKN
+492 TIMEKLKN

-582 VSNSTA
+582 VSNLSA
-588 MLSHNESVDVI
+588 MLSHNESVNVI

-607 VPKKRDKRLEQEIKK
+607 VPKSAIK

>member
-1 MSLERFAPI
+1 MSLEHFAPI

-41 KTSIFIKNSAKD
+41 KTSIFIKNSTKD

-86 IKSNAYKHFFEV
+86 IKSNAYKRFFEV
-98 EVDENLS
+98 KVDENLS
-105 KIEIILDECFIV
+105 AIEIILDECFIV
-117 LDTEEHY
+117 LDTEEYY
-124 QEMFAYIKECLAFQ
+124 QEMFAYIKECLAFE
-138 GVVFRHFSQMYENL
+138 GVVFRHLSQMYENL
-152 KTELRKYQ
+152 KTELRKYK

-175 FIPNIEEQSHF
+175 FIPNVEEQSHF
-186 LLEEEYLPTHTIFL
+186 LLEEEYLPTHIIPL

-205 SFVKENYYIAKENQ
+205 SFVKENDYIAKENQ

-242 LPKVANSPTPIGHDK
+242 LSKVANSPTPIGHDK

-293 FKNGIKSIEVPN
+293 FKNGIKSIETPN

-312 GLALEIQAKDELSD
+312 GLVLEIQAKDELSD

-364 ESYVYANQA
+364 ESYVYANKA
-373 HITNHKGV
+373 RITNHKGV

-427 LYFSKQCWIDEVDG
+427 LYFSKQCLIDEVDG

-456 QEELKN
+456 QEELKA
-462 AKQKLNALGVKSKKI
+462 AKQKLNALGLKSKKI
-477 IAQHQSL
+477 IAQYQSL

-558 HASITTKNPF
+558 HASIMTKNPF

-582 VSNSTA
+582 VSNLSA
-588 MLSHNESVDVI
+588 MLSHNESVNVI

-607 VPKKRDKRLEQEIKK
+607 VPKSAIK